1 MATKATKKTRSRASR
16 AAVDWSLTPRG
27 TVSATVL
34 GAGGLVALAG
44 AGELAH
50 VSPLWA
56 AVGTGVGALGQVVT
70 SAQQQ
75 HAPGALLYRLGC
87 WAGAGGWLTW
97 AWTGAGETWSTNGL
111 AALAVGAVGAAVT
124 APLARTRT
132 RGGGSGR
139 PGTALVLRSSP
150 DALTVEWERRFRR
163 VCRIAVTVTE
173 VKPWDNG
180 AGYDVYGQ
188 LPPGPAT
195 RKQISAAAEALATDA
210 RLPEGCGVE
219 PQPGR
224 HRGEFVLAVS
234 TVNRLGTEVL
244 PYPADY
250 SPRSILDAVGLGE
263 HRDSTTA
270 AVSLREDSVLVV
282 GRKGGGKTN
291 LLDVLTLGI
300 GRCEDALNWHI
311 DMNGGGMSQAWL
323 HPWLEGEIQRPPV
336 DWCAST
342 PEEALLMVTVALA
355 IAKDRK
361 SSYRKLKARAN
372 SKLLP
377 VSAELPEIIISVD
390 EGAEVLSPSNRDP
403 ITRQIRDGLEEV
415 QRIGRNEGVNVIISA
430 LRPTQDMI
438 APAILKQSAVKMALF
453 GLDEADLGHLY
464 GWRQGISMEDLPTK
478 GCAWLGTD
486 SDTRP
491 MKAWFLE
498 PAQIRDAAVAIAGI
512 RPDLDQYGQD
522 VANAEYLINMGGA
535 RPVKMS
541 GIYAGRHQRM
551 RAAFNG
557 QALTLPAEPAP
568 APAAPTSAG
577 PTLRVVNGGAGGR
590 AADWPDPISAQ
601 QQDEPTGEAASA
613 ADWPDP
619 LPRRQD
625 GAATATATAPAR
637 TVPDTA
643 TLPDVLRRAL
653 EAFDRAGDDRMHSE
667 TLAAELGVADPW
679 ALAELFRPYGIQTRP
694 KFKRGGENRRGYWR
708 EDIIAAARQLGAAD
722 VAEADG

>member
-1 MATKATKKTRSRASR
+1 MVTKKSRAS
-16 AAVDWSLTPRG
+16 VDWSLRPRG
-27 TVSATVL
+27 TVSAAVL

-44 AGELAH
+44 VGELAH

-56 AVGTGVGALGQVVT
+56 AVGTGVGALGQVMT
-70 SAQQQ
+70 SAQRQ

-97 AWTGAGETWSTNGL
+97 TWTGVGDTWSTNSL

-124 APLARTRT
+124 APLARTRP
-132 RGGGSGR
+132 RGGTSRSGME
-139 PGTALVLRSSP
+139 LVPTDSP
-150 DALTVEWERRFRR
+150 DALSVEWERRFRR
-163 VCRIAVTVTE
+163 VCRVAVQVVE
-173 VKPWDNG
+173 VRPWENG

-219 PQPGR
+219 VQPGR
-224 HRGEFVLAVS
+224 HRGEFILGVS

-250 SPRSILDAVGLGE
+250 SPRSILDPVLLGE
-263 HRDSTTA
+263 HRDSTAA
-270 AVSLREDSVLVV
+270 AVHLREDSVLVV
-282 GRKGGGKTN
+282 GRRGGGKTT

-300 GRCEDALNWHI
+300 GRCRDAINWHI

-323 HPWLEGEIQRPPV
+323 HPWLEGQIQRPPV

-342 PEEALLMVTVALA
+342 PEEALLMVTVALE
-355 IAKDRK
+355 IAKHRK

-377 VSAELPEIIISVD
+377 VSPELPEIIISVD
-390 EGAEVLSPSNRDP
+390 EGAEVLSPTNRDP
-403 ITRQIRDGLEEV
+403 ITRQIRDGLEEL
-415 QRIGRNEGVNVIISA
+415 QRIGRNEAVNVIISS

-464 GWRQGISMEDLPTK
+464 SWRQGVSMADLPTR

-491 MKAWFLE
+491 MKIWYLE
-498 PAQIRDAAVAIAGI
+498 PAQIKDAAVAIAGI
-512 RPDLDQYGQD
+512 RPDLDQASQD
-522 VANAEYLINMGGA
+522 IANAEYAIDLGYA
-535 RPVKMS
+535 RPVTMS
-541 GIYAGRHQRM
+541 GIYAGRHERM
-551 RAAFNG
+551 RQAFAG
-557 QALTLPAEPAP
+557 QAVDLPTTSTRAPEPEPAP
-568 APAAPTSAG
+568 AAAGG
-577 PTLRVVNGGAGGR
+577 PSLRVVHGGAGGR
-590 AADWPDPISAQ
+590 AADWPDPLSTRQ
-601 QQDEPTGEAASA
+601 EAPAPATSA
-613 ADWPDP
+613 AHWPDP
-619 LPRRQD
+619 LPGHQTTS
-625 GAATATATAPAR
+625 ATATATTPAPAE
-637 TVPDTA
+637 PDITA
-643 TLPDVLRRAL
+643 LPDVLRRAL

-694 KFKRGGENRRGYWR
+694 KFKRNGVSRRGYWR
-708 EDIIAAARQLGAAD
+708 EDIIAAARQLGTN
-722 VAEADG
+722 VG